1 VPDKSQ
7 KERYLKLEKLE
18 ILTAAAIF
26 IQKNYRGHLIRNR
39 VEEALKY
46 KLVQEMMKNGEK
58 IEQL

>member
-39 VEEALKY
+39 V
-46 KLVQEMMKNGEK
+46 
-58 IEQL
+58 